1 MAVSWTYSC
10 THAKSLQLCQ
20 SLCNAMNCSCQA
32 PLSVGFFRQESWS
45 GLPFPSPGELPNPG
59 MELVSL
65 TSPTLAAGFFTPSTT
80 WEAPSGPIKECL
92 ISTSLPSPP
101 WAPGATM
108 EAATPVKTTTTTTT
122 RPGRAELDPGCAPT
136 YFALSHYQSLRL
148 SPPPNSGM
156 GYTTGIY
163 SATISIQYRSS
174 ALPKYKYRRTCL
186 PFNQYLP
193 GSLSMSPKAPL
204 ITLCKDN

>member
-1 MAVSWTYSC
+1 MAVFWTYSC

-32 PLSVGFFRQESWS
+32 PLSVGFFRQEES
-45 GLPFPSPGELPNPG
+45 GLPFPSPGDLPNPG

-65 TSPTLAAGFFTPSTT
+65 TSPTLAAGLFTPSTT

-108 EAATPVKTTTTTTT
+108 EAATLVKTTNTTTT
-122 RPGRAELDPGCAPT
+122 RPGSGRAGPRLCSHMLCFIP
-136 YFALSHYQSLRL
+136 LSESKTV
-148 SPPPNSGM
+148 S
-156 GYTTGIY
+156 
-163 SATISIQYRSS
+163 
-174 ALPKYKYRRTCL
+174 
-186 PFNQYLP
+186 
-193 GSLSMSPKAPL
+193 SPKPWNGVHYRN
-204 ITLCKDN
+204 TLCYYFHSI